1 MLFRPFRSL
10 LLLALAFGAGMLYE
24 RERQA
29 EKCLETAGV
38 LRDVICK

>member
-1 MLFRPFRSL
+1 MLLRPIRSL
-10 LLLALAFGAGMLYE
+10 ILLALAFGAGMLYE

-29 EKCLETAGV
+29 EECLETAGI